1 MKSKSSVLSTDFW
14 FGIVSLV
21 VLIAFWTQTGKLSA
35 QVKVMP
41 RVVLAIGIV
50 SDLLVIAKALKNPVA
65 KEECAYNKT
74 RCILTGFVV
83 FAIVALL
90 LAFSSAIGM
99 YLSLFLSI
107 VAISV
112 AICVKEN
119 GWNWKKIGFFI
130 LYDLIV
136 TAILFLFFRVF
147 LSINTP
153 TGILI

>member
-1 MKSKSSVLSTDFW
+1 MKSKSSVLSADFW

-35 QVKVMP
+35 QVKIMP

-50 SDLLVIAKALKNPVA
+50 SDLLVIAKALKNPVT
-65 KEECAYNKT
+65 KEECAYNKM
-74 RCILTGFVV
+74 RYILTGFVV

-99 YLSLFLSI
+99 YLSLFLSL
-107 VAISV
+107 VVISGT
-112 AICVKEN
+112 ICVKEN

-130 LYDLIV
+130 MYDFIV

>member
-1 MKSKSSVLSTDFW
+1 MKSKSSVLSADFW

-35 QVKVMP
+35 QVKIMP

-65 KEECAYNKT
+65 KEECAYNKM
-74 RCILTGFVV
+74 RYILTGFVV

-99 YLSLFLSI
+99 YLSLFLSL
-107 VAISV
+107 VVISGT
-112 AICVKEN
+112 ICVKEN

-130 LYDLIV
+130 LYDFIV